1 MPPAVPRYC
10 SMCWTRAGVT
20 LLSTL
25 RCVWVLI
32 FGDIRLGTESNSSS
46 NWPHP
51 IILPDKTMK
60 FVRQEMFFAKGLC
73 QMLLLF
79 SSVVFKDLFLIL
91 SHYFMRHR
99 PVLPAL
105 LKLSVTLMFV
115 YCLRA
120 SLALREGGFFLIVLN
135 KHS

>member
-1 MPPAVPRYC
+1 M
-10 SMCWTRAGVT
+10 T
-20 LLSTL
+20 LLRTL

-120 SLALREGGFFLIVLN
+120 SLALREGVFFLIVLN